1 MLKSKATPPEGLPK
15 KIVDWRERMN
25 LTRFTA
31 AERLGVSYATLIN
44 WEQGRYSPRGLAL
57 RKLQEIVK

>member
-1 MLKSKATPPEGLPK
+1 
-15 KIVDWRERMN
+15 MN